1 MSYSLSLR
9 ELAELLDDPD
19 ACGENLDPWEAGSS
33 RLEIAVVEALPSIL
47 MLIDELGF
55 GLDWALTYT
64 NARVAEESP
73 ASNNPLH
80 KRALGNAIIALNNWE
95 RAKEK

>member
-9 ELAELLDDPD
+9 KLSELLNDPE
-19 ACGENLDPWEAGSS
+19 ACGKYLAPDEGPSQ
-33 RLEIAVVEALPSIL
+33 LELTVVEALPSIL
-47 MLIDELGF
+47 TLIDELGF